1 MFLAFFI
8 SDEVELSTENFLI
21 NLTLNHIHYEKKI
34 VVLSA

>member
-21 NLTLNHIHYEKKI
+21 NLTLNNTCYEKKI
-34 VVLSA
+34 AVLSA